1 MSAGLLYASTSYS
14 AAQLDPTFYPLR
26 FPPLPLLPAFAIL
39 LPLIAGFAAPP
50 PERPYRSAPGES
62 HLADPATA
70 DVKAQ
75 VPA

>member
-1 MSAGLLYASTSYS
+1 MRAPSYS

-39 LPLIAGFAAPP
+39 LALIAGFAAPP
-50 PERPYRSAPGES
+50 PERPYRSAPPRTRPT
-62 HLADPATA
+62 DPAVA
-70 DVKAQ
+70 AEMAR